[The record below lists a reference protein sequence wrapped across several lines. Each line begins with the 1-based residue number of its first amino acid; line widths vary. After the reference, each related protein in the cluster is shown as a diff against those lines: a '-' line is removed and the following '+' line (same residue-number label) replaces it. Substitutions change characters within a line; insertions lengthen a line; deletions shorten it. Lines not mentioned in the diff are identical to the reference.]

1 MEHGGSV
8 YGLMLYIYNETLYFQ
23 CGEGATA
30 GGDSNTGEVSYVLTN
45 STAQDFIIEWSAN
58 TSGCA
63 LYVDK
68 VYVGR
73 DSFSTSYLSGTN
85 DGTIGTGYSAVC
97 VNRGSYPASN
107 TFTGTV
113 TSAEIFLGE
122 VTYHV

>member
-1 MEHGGSV
+1 
-8 YGLMLYIYNETLYFQ
+8 MLYIYNETLYFQ

-30 GGDSNTGEVSYVLTN
+30 GSDSDTGEVSYVLTN

-58 TSGCA
+58 TSGCS
-63 LYVDK
+63 LYVNK

-73 DSFSTSYLSGTN
+73 DSFSASYICGNN
-85 DGTIGTGYSAVC
+85 DGTIGTGVSAVC
-97 VNRGSYPASN
+97 ANRGGYPKGN

-113 TSAEIFLGE
+113 TSAEIFLGK